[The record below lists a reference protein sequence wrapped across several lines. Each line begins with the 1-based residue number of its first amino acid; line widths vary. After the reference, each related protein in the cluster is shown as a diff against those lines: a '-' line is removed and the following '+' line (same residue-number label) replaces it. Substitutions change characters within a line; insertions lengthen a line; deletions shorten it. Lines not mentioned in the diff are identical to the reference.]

1 MNENIIEILTNAKE
15 QLEYYIPK
23 ILSINN
29 LSEHEDINVIDE
41 QYRQALKEITMIL
54 DVYNS
59 STPISAIDKLINQTK
74 DNFDIIINNC

>member
-41 QYRQALKEITMIL
+41 Q
-54 DVYNS
+54 
-59 STPISAIDKLINQTK
+59 
-74 DNFDIIINNC
+74 